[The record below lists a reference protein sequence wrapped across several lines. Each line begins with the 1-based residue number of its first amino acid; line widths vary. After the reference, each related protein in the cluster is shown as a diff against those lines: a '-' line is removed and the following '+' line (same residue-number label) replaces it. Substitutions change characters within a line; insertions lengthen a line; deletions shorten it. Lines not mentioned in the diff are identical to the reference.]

1 MAGCLGFKEM
11 LCVQSKQK
19 AVEYQQS
26 FIKQLMDLESLEEP
40 ILGWENLTQHTQ
52 THGDVPPSAFSTCPH
67 WKGVAQS
74 CEGCRQL
81 VMDKGEREL
90 WCERPR
96 QFRQGLGGHRPF
108 CSCEGAGE

>member
-26 FIKQLMDLESLEEP
+26 FIKQLMDLSSLEEL
-40 ILGWENLTQHTQ
+40 ILGWENLTQRTQ
-52 THGDVPPSAFSTCPH
+52 AYGDVPPRAFSTSQN

-81 VMDKGEREL
+81 VMDKVEWEL
-90 WCERPR
+90 WCEYPQ
-96 QFRQGLGGHRPF
+96 QFHEGLGGHRPL